1 MYTRILVSL
10 DGSDTAEKV
19 LPYASSLAAGLSLPL
34 TLALVVEPSHPSIVR
49 QLNPMIHDHET
60 AEHRIG
66 HAEEYLE
73 AVSERLRGEGI
84 DASHVTPQGDPAMMI
99 VEEAEKDNGT
109 LIAMASHGRAGL
121 ARWWL
126 GSVTDKVLHLTS
138 HPLLIIRSTQQAD
151 SPESAPADGGLEGM
165 VVPVDGSELAEQALP
180 HAACVAKEL
189 ALPVALARVTP
200 SSAEYYRAMAVGPL
214 DAPPRIPPYES
225 FAAEVDAEAQA
236 YLDLVSQRLQSE
248 GVASVEGRLLH
259 GAPAECIIDLA
270 TESPH
275 RLVAM
280 TTHGRSGVGR
290 LVLGS
295 VAERVVRQSGAP
307 VLLVRA
313 TGMTG

>member
-34 TLALVVEPSHPSIVR
+34 TLALVVEPSHPSIGSH
-49 QLNPMIHDHET
+49 LNPMIHAHET
-60 AEHRIG
+60 TEHRLG

-73 AVSERLRGEGI
+73 TVSERLRGEGI
-84 DASHVTPQGDPAMMI
+84 TVSRVTPQGDPAMMI
-99 VEEAEKDNGT
+99 VEEAEKDDGT

-151 SPESAPADGGLEGM
+151 GGLGGLEGM
-165 VVPVDGSELAEQALP
+165 VVPVDGSELAEQSLP
-180 HAACVAKEL
+180 HASYVAKGL

-200 SSAEYYRAMAVGPL
+200 SSAEYYRAMAVGPM
-214 DAPPRIPPYES
+214 DGPPRIPPYES
-225 FAAEVDAEAQA
+225 FAAEVEAEAQA

-248 GVASVEGRLLH
+248 GVTSVERHLLQ

-270 TESPH
+270 AESPH
-275 RLVAM
+275 RLVAI
-280 TTHGRSGVGR
+280 TTHGRSGMGR